1 LNTGT
6 LEVAWNGFRRDIF
19 IQRTI
24 VFLRPYIAT
33 LSFRFGPSALFGI
46 AISSARAAEQ
56 PQLPHDDFGHGP
68 PVTISVVVLSR
79 LQAPFH
85 EDKLSPRHKLA
96 GNFTQLVP
104 ANATKPFDAIS
115 LLAIAG
121 LERFIDGE

>member
-1 LNTGT
+1 MGLK
-6 LEVAWNGFRRDIF
+6 RDIF

-56 PQLPHDDFGHGP
+56 PQLPHDHFGHGP

-85 EDKLSPRHKLA
+85 KEFSPRHKLA
-96 GNFTQLVP
+96 GNFTELIP
-104 ANATKPFDAIS
+104 ANATKPFDPIS